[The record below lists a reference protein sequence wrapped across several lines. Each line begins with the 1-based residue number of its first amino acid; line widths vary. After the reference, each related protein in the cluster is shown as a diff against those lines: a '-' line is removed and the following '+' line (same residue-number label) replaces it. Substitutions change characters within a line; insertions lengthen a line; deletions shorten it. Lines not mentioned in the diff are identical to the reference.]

1 MITREDLQSISLL
14 AGLPPEQIDAIAAR
28 AADLTLDPGDWLIRE
43 GEQAAFFF
51 LLRGRVTVFKTMAG
65 VDREINAI
73 GPGSYF
79 GEVPL
84 LLGSP
89 AIASIRA
96 DEPSRVARLEADD
109 FNELILCSRPLSDQL
124 FATMVQ
130 RITKA
135 RALIVELPRTA
146 ITLVGQRWD
155 PACHELRNFL
165 ARNRVVYTWV
175 DQSDSNAAAR
185 VPGGISDDAACPLLV
200 FPDGSRLTSPTLR
213 AVAQHIGLRTT
224 LSVSSADGAYDV
236 AIVGG
241 GPAGLAAA
249 VYGASEGL
257 KTMLIERLAPGGQA
271 GSSSRIE
278 NYLGFPAG
286 LSGDELSARAWRQA
300 ERFGAEIVVARETV
314 GLAPSGGVEAAG
326 SAHMVRLD
334 GDECIRARAVVLA
347 LGVSWRRLEAEG
359 IDRLVGRGVY
369 YGAARTE
376 AQQIRGK
383 HIHLL
388 GGGNS
393 AGQAAVWFANYAQ
406 QVSMLMRGP
415 SLAAS
420 MSQYLIDQLKTKRN
434 VELRF
439 NTELV
444 AVDGRDHVEQLTL
457 RDRGSGTRRTEPTG
471 DVFILIGADA
481 ETGWLPPAIVR
492 DTPGYVCTGR
502 DMLQVLE
509 GQASQGPSAGSPGA
523 AWILERDPY
532 LLETS
537 VPGIFAA
544 GDVRHGSIKRVA
556 SGVGEGSMAIAF
568 VHQYLAG

>member
-1 MITREDLQSISLL
+1 MITREDLRSVSLL
-14 AGLPPEQIDAIAAR
+14 AELPPEQVDAIAAR
-28 AADLTLDPGDWLIRE
+28 AADLILDPGDWLIRE
-43 GEQAAFFF
+43 GELAAFFF
-51 LLRGRVTVFKTMAG
+51 LLRGRLAVFKSVAG
-65 VDREINAI
+65 VDRQI
-73 GPGSYF
+73 GTYDPGVYL

-84 LLGSP
+84 LLNSP
-89 AIASIRA
+89 AIASLRA
-96 DEPSRVARLEADD
+96 EEPSRVARLEADA
-109 FNELILCSRPLSDQL
+109 FHELILCSQRLSDQL

-130 RITKA
+130 RITRA
-135 RALIVELPRTA
+135 REVTAAIPRTA
-146 ITLVGQRWD
+146 ITLVGERWD
-155 PACHELRNFL
+155 SACHEVRNFL
-165 ARNRVVYTWV
+165 ARNRVVHTWI
-175 DQSDSNAAAR
+175 DLADPDAGAR
-185 VPGGISDDAACPLLV
+185 VPGGLPADVACPLLV
-200 FPDGSRLTSPTLR
+200 FPDGSRLTTPTLR
-213 AVAQHIGLRTT
+213 EVAERIGLRTS
-224 LSVSSADGAYDV
+224 LSVAAADGAYDV

-278 NYLGFPAG
+278 NYLGFPTG

-300 ERFGAEIVVARETV
+300 ERFGTEIVLTREAV
-314 GLAPSGGVEAAG
+314 GLAPAGGTGADGTV
-326 SAHMVRLD
+326 HLVRLD
-334 GDECIRARAVVLA
+334 GDECVGARAVVLA
-347 LGVSWRRLEAEG
+347 LGVSWRRLDAEG

-376 AQQIRGK
+376 AQGVRGK

-393 AGQAAVWFANYAQ
+393 AGQTAVWFASYAR
-406 QVSMLMRGP
+406 QVTMLVRGP

-439 NTELV
+439 NTEV
-444 AVDGRDHVEQLTL
+444 AAVEGNDHVEQVTL
-457 RDRGSGTRRTEPTG
+457 LDRVQGTRSTEPTG
-471 DVFILIGADA
+471 GVFILIGADA

-509 GQASQGPSAGSPGA
+509 TRARQPLSAEGA
-523 AWILERDPY
+523 AWTLPRDPY

-556 SGVGEGSMAIAF
+556 SGVGEGSMTIAF

>member
-1 MITREDLQSISLL
+1 MITREDLRSVSLL
-14 AGLPPEQIDAIAAR
+14 AELPPEQVDAIAAR

-43 GEQAAFFF
+43 GELAAFFL
-51 LLRGRVTVFKTMAG
+51 LLRGRLTVFKSLAG
-65 VDREINAI
+65 EDRKI
-73 GPGSYF
+73 GSYDPGAYL

-84 LLGSP
+84 LLNSP
-89 AIASIRA
+89 AIASLRA
-96 DEPSRVARLEADD
+96 EEPSRVARLEADD
-109 FNELILCSRPLSDQL
+109 FHELILCSQRLGDQL

-130 RITKA
+130 RITRA
-135 RALIVELPRTA
+135 REVTAVPRTA

-155 PACHELRNFL
+155 PACHQVRNFL
-165 ARNRVVYTWV
+165 ARNRVVYTWI
-175 DQSDSNAAAR
+175 DLDDPDAGAR
-185 VPGGISDDAACPLLV
+185 VPGGLPADVVCPLLV
-200 FPDGSRLTSPTLR
+200 FPDGSRLTTPTLR
-213 AVAQHIGLRTT
+213 AVAERIGLRTS
-224 LSVSSADGAYDV
+224 LSVAVADGAYDV

-278 NYLGFPAG
+278 NYLGFPTG

-300 ERFGAEIVVARETV
+300 ERFGTEIVLTREAV
-314 GLAPSGGVEAAG
+314 GLAPAGGTEADG
-326 SAHMVRLD
+326 SVHLVRLD
-334 GDECIRARAVVLA
+334 GDECVHARAVVLA
-347 LGVSWRRLEAEG
+347 LGVSWRRLDAEG

-376 AQQIRGK
+376 AQQIRGE

-393 AGQAAVWFANYAQ
+393 AGQGAVWFANYAR
-406 QVSMLMRGP
+406 QVTMLVRGP

-439 NTELV
+439 NTEVV
-444 AVDGRDHVEQLTL
+444 AVDGQDHVEQLTL
-457 RDRGSGTRRTEPTG
+457 LDRLQGTRRTEPTG
-471 DVFILIGADA
+471 GVFILIGADA

-492 DTPGYVCTGR
+492 DSPGYVCTGR
-502 DMLQVLE
+502 DMLQILE
-509 GQASQGPSAGSPGA
+509 TRARQPLSAGGSHP
-523 AWILERDPY
+523 AWTLPRDPY

>member
-1 MITREDLQSISLL
+1 MITREDLQPIPLL
-14 AGLPPEQIDAIAAR
+14 AELPPEQLDAIAAR
-28 AADLTLDPGDWLIRE
+28 AAELTLDPGDWLIRE

-51 LLRGRVTVFKTMAG
+51 LLRGRVAVIKTMAG
-65 VDREINAI
+65 AEREINTI
-73 GPGSYF
+73 GPGAYF

-96 DEPSRVARLEADD
+96 EESCRVARLEADD
-109 FNELILCSRPLSDQL
+109 FNELILCSRRLGDQL

-130 RITKA
+130 RITQA
-135 RALIVELPRTA
+135 RARTADIPRTA

-155 PACHELRNFL
+155 PECHALRNFL
-165 ARNRVVYTWV
+165 TRNRVVYTWV
-175 DQSDSNAAAR
+175 DQADADAASR
-185 VPGGISDDAACPLLV
+185 VPGGLAEDARCPLLV
-200 FPDGSRLTSPTLR
+200 LTDGSRLTAPSLR
-213 AVAQHIGLRTT
+213 AVAEHIGLATRP
-224 LSVSSADGAYDV
+224 SAAAAEGVNDV
-236 AIVGG
+236 VIVGG

-257 KTMLIERLAPGGQA
+257 KTILIERLAPGGQA

-278 NYLGFPAG
+278 NYLGFPTG
-286 LSGDELSARAWRQA
+286 LSGEELSSRAWRQA
-300 ERFGAEIVVARETV
+300 ERFHAEIILAREAV
-314 GLAPSGGVEAAG
+314 GLAPAG
-326 SAHMVRLD
+326 SAEADGRAHTVRLD
-334 GDECIRARAVVLA
+334 GDECVRARAVILA
-347 LGVSWRRLEAEG
+347 PGVSWRRLAAPG
-359 IDRLVGRGVY
+359 IDRLLGRGVY

-376 AQQIRGK
+376 AQQVRGK

-393 AGQAAVWFANYAQ
+393 AGQTAVWFANYAE
-406 QVSMLMRGP
+406 QVTMLVRGR

-420 MSQYLIDQLKTKRN
+420 MSQYLIDQLATKRN
-434 VELRF
+434 VDLRF
-439 NTELV
+439 NTEVV

-457 RDRGSGTRRTEPTG
+457 RDRVDGTQRTEPTG
-471 DVFILIGADA
+471 GVFILIGADA

-492 DTPGYVCTGR
+492 DTPGYICTGR

-509 GQASQGPSAGSPGA
+509 AAGNLGA
-523 AWILERDPY
+523 GWTLPRDPY

-537 VPGIFAA
+537 VAGIFAA
-544 GDVRHGSIKRVA
+544 GDVRHGSMKRVA

>member
-1 MITREDLQSISLL
+1 MITREDLQAVSLL
-14 AGLPPEQIDAIAAR
+14 ADLPPEQVDAIATR
-28 AADLTLDPGDWLIRE
+28 AADLSLDSGDWLIRE
-43 GEQAAFFF
+43 GELAAFFF
-51 LLRGRVTVFKTMAG
+51 LLRGRVAAFKSAAG
-65 VDREINAI
+65 VDRQI
-73 GPGSYF
+73 GTYEPGAYF

-84 LLGSP
+84 LLNSP
-89 AIASIRA
+89 AIASLRA
-96 DEPSRVARLEADD
+96 EEPSRVARLEADD
-109 FNELILCSRPLSDQL
+109 FHELILCSRRLSDQL

-130 RITKA
+130 RITRA
-135 RALIVELPRTA
+135 REVTAAIPRTA
-146 ITLVGQRWD
+146 ITLVGERWD

-165 ARNRVVYTWV
+165 ARNRVVHTWI
-175 DQSDSNAAAR
+175 DLADPDAGAR
-185 VPGGISDDAACPLLV
+185 VPGGLPANALCPLLV
-200 FPDGSRLTSPTLR
+200 FPDGSRLATPTLR
-213 AVAQHIGLRTT
+213 AVAERIGLRTS
-224 LSVSSADGAYDV
+224 LSVAAADGAYDV

-278 NYLGFPAG
+278 NYLGFPNG

-300 ERFGAEIVVARETV
+300 ERFGTEIVLAREAV
-314 GLAPSGGVEAAG
+314 GLAPAGGAEASGP
-326 SAHMVRLD
+326 AHLVRLD
-334 GDECIRARAVVLA
+334 GDESVRARAVVLA
-347 LGVSWRRLEAEG
+347 LGVSWRRLDAEG

-376 AQQIRGK
+376 AQRIRGK

-393 AGQAAVWFANYAQ
+393 AGQAAVWFASYAR
-406 QVSMLMRGP
+406 QVTMLARGP
-415 SLAAS
+415 SLATS
-420 MSQYLIDQLKTKRN
+420 MSQYLIDQLKAKRN

-439 NTELV
+439 NAEVV

-457 RDRGSGTRRTEPTG
+457 LDRVQGTRRTEPT
-471 DVFILIGADA
+471 DAVFILIGADA
-481 ETGWLPPAIVR
+481 ETRWLPPAVVR

-509 GQASQGPSAGSPGA
+509 TRARQPSSAEGLDTTWTLP
-523 AWILERDPY
+523 RDPY

>member
-1 MITREDLQSISLL
+1 MITREDLQAIPLL
-14 AGLPPEQIDAIAAR
+14 AELPPEKVDAIAAR
-28 AADLTLDPGDWLIRE
+28 AADLILDSGDCLIRE
-43 GEQAAFFF
+43 GELAAFFF
-51 LLRGRVTVFKTMAG
+51 LLRGRVAVFKSAAG
-65 VDREINAI
+65 EDRQI
-73 GPGSYF
+73 GTYDPGAYF

-84 LLGSP
+84 LLNSP
-89 AIASIRA
+89 AIASLRA
-96 DEPSRVARLEADD
+96 EEPSRVARLEADD
-109 FNELILCSRPLSDQL
+109 FHELILCSQRLSDQL

-130 RITKA
+130 RITRA
-135 RALIVELPRTA
+135 REVTAAIPRAAVTV
-146 ITLVGQRWD
+146 VGERWD
-155 PACHELRNFL
+155 PACHEVRNFL
-165 ARNRVVYTWV
+165 ARNRVVHTWI
-175 DQSDSNAAAR
+175 DLADPDAGAR
-185 VPGGISDDAACPLLV
+185 VPGGLPADVACPLLV
-200 FPDGSRLTSPTLR
+200 FPDGSRLSTPTLR
-213 AVAQHIGLRTT
+213 AVAEHIGLRTS
-224 LSVSSADGAYDV
+224 LSVAAADGAYDV

-278 NYLGFPAG
+278 NYLGFPTG
-286 LSGDELSARAWRQA
+286 LSGDELSTRARRQA
-300 ERFGAEIVVARETV
+300 ERFGTEIVVAREAV
-314 GLAPSGGVEAAG
+314 GLAPAGGAEASGP
-326 SAHMVRLD
+326 AHLVRLD
-334 GDECIRARAVVLA
+334 GDECVRARAVVLA
-347 LGVSWRRLEAEG
+347 LGVSWRRLDAEG

-376 AQQIRGK
+376 AQRIQGK

-393 AGQAAVWFANYAQ
+393 AGQTAVWFANYAR
-406 QVSMLMRGP
+406 QVTMLVRGP

-420 MSQYLIDQLKTKRN
+420 MSQYLIDQLKAKRN

-439 NTELV
+439 NSEVV
-444 AVDGRDHVEQLTL
+444 AVDGHDHVEQVTVL
-457 RDRGSGTRRTEPTG
+457 DRVEGTRRTEATG
-471 DVFILIGADA
+471 GVFILIGADA

-509 GQASQGPSAGSPGA
+509 TQASQSPSAEGFGA
-523 AWILERDPY
+523 AWTLPRDPY

-537 VPGIFAA
+537 VPGIFAP